1 MQKTTLYL
9 SDEQHAALKHVARRT
24 GRRRAELIR
33 EAVDEYLERCPLPLP
48 TSIGIISDP
57 NLRAEDVDD
66 WLKENWHP
74 EKDWGPEE

>member
-9 SDEQHAALKHVARRT
+9 SDEQHAALKHAAKRT
-24 GRRRAELIR
+24 GRRRADLIR
-33 EAVDEYLERCPLPLP
+33 EAVDRYLEDQPTQLPR
-48 TSIGIISDP
+48 SIGIISDP
-57 NLRAEDVDD
+57 DLRATDIDD